1 VIEAVADELGYTPNA
16 VEKWN
21 VGDRYPP
28 TAKVMLEKLD
38 RLSKQKPP
46 KKRRYARGSRRRE
59 VTNHDV

>member
-1 VIEAVADELGYTPNA
+1 
-16 VEKWN
+16 
-21 VGDRYPP
+21 
-28 TAKVMLEKLD
+28 MLEKLD